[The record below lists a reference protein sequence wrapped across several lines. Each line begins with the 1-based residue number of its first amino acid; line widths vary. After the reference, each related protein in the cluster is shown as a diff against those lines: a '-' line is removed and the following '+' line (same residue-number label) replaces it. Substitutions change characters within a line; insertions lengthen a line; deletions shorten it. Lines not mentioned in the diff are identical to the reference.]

1 MHEVLQE
8 AGEEATLLPV
18 QLDATLNRWLVQEA
32 TTMAYH
38 DMFLLTAA
46 VVLLTAVPLLW
57 LRHRR
62 G

>member
-1 MHEVLQE
+1 
-8 AGEEATLLPV
+8 V